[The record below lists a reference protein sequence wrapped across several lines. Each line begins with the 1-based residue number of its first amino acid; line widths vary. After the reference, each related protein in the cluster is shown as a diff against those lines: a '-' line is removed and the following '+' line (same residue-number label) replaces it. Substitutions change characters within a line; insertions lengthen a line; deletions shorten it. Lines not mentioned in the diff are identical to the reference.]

1 MMPAEPRRSRAVVGL
16 LVLASLTVLTLDASH
31 RSSSRSPVDP
41 LRSAVAA
48 VLGPV
53 EHGTTAA
60 FTPLTDIPGYFRG
73 VDELRRRNDSLQ
85 AANHALVQRLRLAEA
100 VQAPRNAEIRGIS
113 RFADVSHFSLVAAQV
128 VALGPAQSF
137 SRTVTIDAG
146 TSSGVVPDLT
156 VVNADGLV
164 GRVIAATRSS
174 ATVLLIIDSKSTV
187 GGRLG
192 DSMELGFLSG
202 DGDLS
207 ATGSLQLSLVDHK
220 VSAQVGDTIVSWGS
234 HGGVPYVAG
243 VPIGQVV
250 DVRSSPAELTQT
262 ATIRPFVDFSSL
274 DLVSVVTSSRPAGT
288 DLAQGSAP

>member
-1 MMPAEPRRSRAVVGL
+1 MMPPELRRSRVVVGL
-16 LVLASLTVLTLDASH
+16 LVLASLTILTVDASH
-31 RSSSRSPVDP
+31 RSSRSPIDP

-60 FTPLTDIPGYFRG
+60 FSPLTDIPGYLQG

-85 AANHALVQRLRLAEA
+85 AANHALVQRLRLAEV
-100 VQAPRNAEIRGIS
+100 VQAPRNAEIRGIN
-113 RFADVSHFSLVAAQV
+113 RFADASHFSLVAAQV

-164 GRVIAATRSS
+164 GRVVAATRSS

-192 DSMELGFLSG
+192 DSMELGFLAG

-207 ATGSLQLSLVDHK
+207 ASGSLQLSLVDHK
-220 VSAQVGDTIVSWGS
+220 VSAQVGDTVVSWGS
-234 HGGVPYVAG
+234 HGGAPYVAG

-274 DLVSVVTSSRPAGT
+274 DLVSVVTSSRPTGT
-288 DLAQGSAP
+288 DIAQGSTP